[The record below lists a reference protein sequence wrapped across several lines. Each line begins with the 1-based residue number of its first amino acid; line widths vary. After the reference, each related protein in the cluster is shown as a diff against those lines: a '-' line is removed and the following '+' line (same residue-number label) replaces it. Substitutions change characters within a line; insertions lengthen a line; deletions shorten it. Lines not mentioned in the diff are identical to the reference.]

1 MPPSEPGPTEPSPKH
16 GRRRR
21 AAMRSLGIASAAAF
35 AGGVAVV
42 GVQFTLGLVSAG
54 YPPVV
59 QALLCGTED
68 GEAFG
73 TAAVATAGGAMVPVV
88 EVPAGS
94 ILVCRIEAPNA
105 DYATWSV
112 LGPVSG
118 SRSGPLDT
126 TLPCQSPASFAG
138 QDPALLRLSAC
149 QGMRAERPGHYL
161 LGVTV
166 MLRGQH
172 SADRARM
179 LIRVVAPPA
188 PAAEAGAP
196 RRERIAVRLRLP
208 AMQAQETRQAN
219 LSASFGEH
227 GVLPQSRDF
236 ERVVYRLAAGES
248 YLGASFRAR
257 SAANASAVRLAYD
270 PDARAVK
277 AAFTLRSGPF
287 FDRWRGWVTGTVAVQ
302 VRIAQP
308 AREIDLPEAELLVP
322 GVAELPL
329 PEGLDATGAT
339 VLLRGGGAAAEL
351 PLGGTA
357 RLDGAQV
364 TARIAAEVL
373 RLEATAD

>member
-1 MPPSEPGPTEPSPKH
+1 MPPNEPSPIE

-42 GVQFTLGLVSAG
+42 GFQHALGIVSAG

-59 QALLCGTED
+59 QALLCGAED
-68 GEAFG
+68 GETFG
-73 TAAVATAGGAMVPVV
+73 TAAVATEGGAMVPIV
-88 EVPAGS
+88 ELPAGS
-94 ILVCRIEAPNA
+94 TLVCRIDAPSA
-105 DYATWSV
+105 DYATWNI

-126 TLPCQSPASFAG
+126 TLPCQWPETFTG
-138 QDPALLRLSAC
+138 QDPASLRLSAC
-149 QGMRAERPGHYL
+149 QRMRAERPGLYL
-161 LGVTV
+161 VGVMV
-166 MLRGQH
+166 MLRGQQ

-179 LIRVVAPPA
+179 LIRVVPPPPPA
-188 PAAEAGAP
+188 AAEAGTP
-196 RRERIAVRLRLP
+196 RRERIAVQLRLP
-208 AMQAQETRQAN
+208 AMEAEETREAN

-227 GVLPQSRDF
+227 GLLPQSRNF
-236 ERVVYRLAAGES
+236 ERTVYRLAAGET

-277 AAFTLRSGPF
+277 ASFTLRSGPVI
-287 FDRWRGWVTGTVAVQ
+287 DRWRGWVTGTVAVQ

-308 AREIDLPEAELLVP
+308 AREIDLPAADLVIP
-322 GVAELPL
+322 GLTELPL
-329 PEGLDATGAT
+329 PAGLDASRATLVLRGTGAP
-339 VLLRGGGAAAEL
+339 AEL
-351 PLGGTA
+351 PPGGTA
-357 RLDGAQV
+357 RLEGAQV
-364 TARIAAEVL
+364 TAQIEGETL